1 MLLTFY
7 TDILTLSRSL
17 LFLYQLICLRFVAYV
32 SPHLLFCIYWL
43 VSNGTKKH
51 NSDTKHITRKIKPI
65 VLIICLHEN
74 FKLEYLRIKFYCF
87 FIAFWPPVPKVTYS
101 LVYNTS
107 DTSNTNGTW
116 VQHEWDRSNASIT
129 QTTQVRHEWKLLI
142 LITTRAKTF
151 LHTHIFT
158 IWQVKDYK
166 GGTISI

>member
-107 DTSNTNGTW
+107 ARHEW
-116 VQHEWDRSNASIT
+116 HEQHEWNMSPTRVRQEQREYYTNNTSATRVKTVDFDNDKSENIFAHPYIYYMASE
-129 QTTQVRHEWKLLI
+129 RL
-142 LITTRAKTF
+142 
-151 LHTHIFT
+151 
-158 IWQVKDYK
+158 
-166 GGTISI
+166 

>member
-87 FIAFWPPVPKVTYS
+87 FIAFWPPVPKVIPLS
-101 LVYNTS
+101 QWGWHQIVQQDMNLRSVSHFIFQIINFEVITS
-107 DTSNTNGTW
+107 S
-116 VQHEWDRSNASIT
+116 R
-129 QTTQVRHEWKLLI
+129 
-142 LITTRAKTF
+142 
-151 LHTHIFT
+151 
-158 IWQVKDYK
+158 
-166 GGTISI
+166 